1 MAKVVKV
8 EARQLGVLECLAPC
22 AGEVRPHKPWDTAA
36 GVLIAREAG
45 AIVTDI
51 DGSPHTTNA
60 RATIAA
66 APKILADLVEL
77 VAGAEKD
84 AERRA

>member
-1 MAKVVKV
+1 MLALDHAAQLEHLQRADNGGPADV
-8 EARQLGVLECLAPC
+8 EL
-22 AGEVRPHKPWDTAA
+22 
-36 GVLIAREAG
+36 
-45 AIVTDI
+45 
-51 DGSPHTTNA
+51 NA

-84 AERRA
+84 ANRTIWSGRP